1 MGYTVEIELLEN
13 NIADRKAA
21 IKERNEELKEEEEAF
36 NTRKVEAELQ
46 AAIAKQWDQ
55 YNTFIDAQITSNEK
69 LKTLQDRQ
77 RTIKKAGKKDA
88 SGKIVLS
95 EA

>member
-36 NTRKVEAELQ
+36 NTRKVEA
-46 AAIAKQWDQ
+46 
-55 YNTFIDAQITSNEK
+55 
-69 LKTLQDRQ
+69 
-77 RTIKKAGKKDA
+77 
-88 SGKIVLS
+88 
-95 EA
+95 

>member
-1 MGYTVEIELLEN
+1 LIEKTTNADTRMGYTVEIELLEN

-46 AAIAKQWDQ
+46 AAIAK
-55 YNTFIDAQITSNEK
+55 
-69 LKTLQDRQ
+69 
-77 RTIKKAGKKDA
+77 
-88 SGKIVLS
+88 
-95 EA
+95 